1 MKKVSSALQM
11 IMLSKSYFSKYSMD
25 DLTSNLHEGPIS
37 LLVISNL
44 VSR

>member
-11 IMLSKSYFSKYSMD
+11 IMLSKSYFSKYLMD
-25 DLTSNLHEGPIS
+25 DLTSNLHKGRS
-37 LLVISNL
+37 KLLVISNF